1 MKKISDYKVIKGST
15 SISFEN
21 RMREAVANGWQPF
34 HGIAVSTSDKGTS
47 IYAQAVVKYE
57 E

>member
-21 RMREAVANGWQPF
+21 RMREAVQNGWQPYY
-34 HGIAVSTSDKGTS
+34 GISVSTCDKGSS

-57 E
+57 D